1 LIQRGLLLLFASAG
15 PALAD
20 VPLLSLA
27 VPAETVAVPQGTPV
41 QAEATLDVNGSPAVY
56 LQLPEPQATD
66 FARLTERSVGQ
77 VITISLCG
85 QTVSA
90 PRLLTP
96 IPGGALVLAG
106 EAVAEDSF
114 ATAAILT
121 SGSCD

>member
-1 LIQRGLLLLFASAG
+1 MIQRGLLILVTSAA

-41 QAEATLDVNGSPAVY
+41 QAEATLDLNGSPAVY

-66 FARLTERSVGQ
+66 FAKLTERSVGQ
-77 VITISLCG
+77 VITINLCG

-96 IPGGALVLAG
+96 IPGGALVLTG
-106 EAVAEDSF
+106 EAVAQDSSR
-114 ATAAILT
+114 TAAVLT
-121 SGSCD
+121 SGTCD